1 MTLINRKHRGVS
13 SKHVNGYLAWC
24 AFKFK
29 AKITKLKNKIIR
41 SFADSFSITARGI
54 SGLDIL
60 PVLV

>member
-1 MTLINRKHRGVS
+1 MTLINRRHRGVS
-13 SKHVNGYLAWC
+13 SKHVNGYLAWS

-29 AKITKLKNKIIR
+29 AKVTKLRNKIIR
-41 SFADSFSITARGI
+41 SFGDKFSITAKII

>member
-29 AKITKLKNKIIR
+29 ANVAMLKNKIIR
-41 SFADSFSITARGI
+41 SFGDVFSITAKVI